1 MYVAVGAG
9 CTFVIN
15 EGGSL
20 FSWGRNSFGELG
32 RHGTGAFIPNMSHSV
47 TPTQII
53 AFGNT
58 VKTVTAQGSRAA
70 CVMQDGSVWMWG
82 KSNLTPEQR
91 TNKPPRHIAN
101 HDFGGEQAVQ
111 VVCSSRRNYILT
123 DAGSVFSTVS
133 ADGIVDGV
141 VVEQFSQPM
150 VENRD
155 FFQGIPVAMIASGK
169 YHVLAIGRLSGAWSW
184 GVNFFGSLGCG
195 LAHGQE
201 QHHPCALPIFEHHK
215 CTLVAAGTYHS
226 VAMSE
231 GTTRGEHH
239 AGGLFVWG
247 DARHGQ
253 LGLGKRKLF
262 QQEYPCVIHADFFEN
277 DKIAAIACT
286 DTCTVTLTE
295 SGFLWMSGQ
304 LFVMSTEAVGSTA
317 CAEMMDVAEI
327 NYADTNA
334 WEWED
339 TSNDAVDREIGVDEH
354 NPFMYHLPRK
364 VSLIPFAGSKISS
377 IAAGSTHVCIC
388 TQNGLLYMWNGFRP
402 ALFRPVGQAV
412 PDSAIQNKTVLQPF
426 FGG

>member
-133 ADGIVDGV
+133 ADEIVDGV
-141 VVEQFSQPM
+141 VVERFSQPIL
-150 VENRD
+150 ENRD

-195 LAHGQE
+195 LAHGHE

-239 AGGLFVWG
+239 AGGLF
-247 DARHGQ
+247 ASPH
-253 LGLGKRKLF
+253 
-262 QQEYPCVIHADFFEN
+262 
-277 DKIAAIACT
+277 
-286 DTCTVTLTE
+286 
-295 SGFLWMSGQ
+295 
-304 LFVMSTEAVGSTA
+304 
-317 CAEMMDVAEI
+317 
-327 NYADTNA
+327 TNK
-334 WEWED
+334 
-339 TSNDAVDREIGVDEH
+339 
-354 NPFMYHLPRK
+354 P
-364 VSLIPFAGSKISS
+364 
-377 IAAGSTHVCIC
+377 
-388 TQNGLLYMWNGFRP
+388 P
-402 ALFRPVGQAV
+402 A
-412 PDSAIQNKTVLQPF
+412 
-426 FGG
+426 